1 MRIRMYNVGF
11 GDCFCIR
18 DRKSSLLVD
27 FGAANSKIEGRPRR
41 EVFDVII
48 SDLTTISRKNLLLT
62 HFHPDHVSGLLYMMR
77 YRRDAYEFEKIY
89 LPDVFSD
96 PEMKY
101 TLTLLL
107 LADVTKKASLPGR
120 RVSLFALAEAL
131 CARKVKIDL
140 LSRGS
145 EFEGK
150 YTALW
155 PDVREV
161 SRETEDVFN
170 SLIEDNEK
178 AMTELVNIAEEV
190 RQLFMSM
197 TEEENEADDPGAEKE
212 AEDAALNQK
221 DSDSAGSV
229 QENGGLQEYVQTK
242 LELESKM
249 GVDGFAAQAHAA
261 NGTAEV
267 EKGAETESA
276 AGTGAKPAVRS
287 AEQED
292 TVNSQKETQ
301 RRLRPEKLEKKF
313 RELQATPEFQ
323 ILLECAEKQGSL
335 LRQFRH
341 KISLAFQNT
350 RDGELNLL
358 FTGDVQPQYMKMI
371 VEDYDGKIPLHEHYW
386 CIKVPHHGTES
397 HFFDFS
403 RFSPENML
411 IPNGAYYD
419 NSKKKSKNQ
428 RTSMQ
433 YGGLFYINDAHMY
446 CSNCDCCDSYENG
459 CSCREY
465 DVISPSYYKD
475 I

>member
-48 SDLTTISRKNLLLT
+48 SDLTTIRKKNLLLT

-89 LPDVFSD
+89 LPDVFSS

-101 TLTLLL
+101 TLALLL

-131 CARKVKIDL
+131 CARRVKIDL

-155 PDVREV
+155 PDLREV
-161 SRETEDVFN
+161 SRETEGVFN
-170 SLIEDNEK
+170 SLIENHEN

-190 RQLFMSM
+190 RELFLSM
-197 TEEENEADDPGAEKE
+197 TEETLEAEEKSEPLSVPEDTDGPESSLKDPREYSGENEEYTQEKLVLANEDAGAAIEDTAEDPEETEKE
-212 AEDAALNQK
+212 R
-221 DSDSAGSV
+221 V
-229 QENGGLQEYVQTK
+229 
-242 LELESKM
+242 
-249 GVDGFAAQAHAA
+249 
-261 NGTAEV
+261 
-267 EKGAETESA
+267 
-276 AGTGAKPAVRS
+276 
-287 AEQED
+287 
-292 TVNSQKETQ
+292 
-301 RRLRPEKLEKKF
+301 RRLNPEKLEKKF
-313 RELQATPEFQ
+313 RELQATEEFQ
-323 ILLECAEKQGSL
+323 ALLESAEKQGHS

-350 RDGELNLL
+350 IDGELNLL

-371 VEDYDGKIPLHEHYW
+371 AENYDGKIQLHEHYW

-403 RFSPENML
+403 GFSPENMM

>member
-11 GDCFCIR
+11 GDCFCIC

-48 SDLTTISRKNLLLT
+48 SDLTTIRKKNLLLT

-89 LPDVFSD
+89 LPDVFSG

-101 TLTLLL
+101 TLALLL

-155 PDVREV
+155 PDVSEV
-161 SRETEDVFN
+161 SRETEEVFN
-170 SLIEDNEK
+170 SLIENHEN

-190 RQLFMSM
+190 RELFLSM
-197 TEEENEADDPGAEKE
+197 TEETLEAEEKSEPLSVPEDTDGPESSLKDPREYSGENEEYTQEKLVLANEDAGAAIEDTAEDPEETEKE
-212 AEDAALNQK
+212 R
-221 DSDSAGSV
+221 V
-229 QENGGLQEYVQTK
+229 
-242 LELESKM
+242 
-249 GVDGFAAQAHAA
+249 
-261 NGTAEV
+261 
-267 EKGAETESA
+267 
-276 AGTGAKPAVRS
+276 
-287 AEQED
+287 
-292 TVNSQKETQ
+292 
-301 RRLRPEKLEKKF
+301 RRLNPEKLEKKF
-313 RELQATPEFQ
+313 RELQATEEFQ
-323 ILLECAEKQGSL
+323 ALLESAEKQGHS

-350 RDGELNLL
+350 IDGELNLL

-371 VEDYDGKIPLHEHYW
+371 AENYDGKIQLHEHYW

-403 RFSPENML
+403 GFSPENMM

>member
-48 SDLTTISRKNLLLT
+48 SDLTTIRKKNLLLT

-89 LPDVFSD
+89 LPDVFSG

-101 TLTLLL
+101 TLALLL

-155 PDVREV
+155 PDVSEV
-161 SRETEDVFN
+161 SRETEEVFN
-170 SLIEDNEK
+170 SLIENHEN

-190 RQLFMSM
+190 RELFLSM
-197 TEEENEADDPGAEKE
+197 TEETLEAEEKSEPLSVPEDTDGPESSLKDPREYSGENEEYTQEKLVLANEDAGAAIEDTAEDPEETEKE
-212 AEDAALNQK
+212 R
-221 DSDSAGSV
+221 V
-229 QENGGLQEYVQTK
+229 
-242 LELESKM
+242 
-249 GVDGFAAQAHAA
+249 
-261 NGTAEV
+261 
-267 EKGAETESA
+267 
-276 AGTGAKPAVRS
+276 
-287 AEQED
+287 
-292 TVNSQKETQ
+292 
-301 RRLRPEKLEKKF
+301 RRLNPEKLEKKF
-313 RELQATPEFQ
+313 RELQATEEFQ
-323 ILLECAEKQGSL
+323 ALLESAEKQGHS

-350 RDGELNLL
+350 IDGELNLL

-371 VEDYDGKIPLHEHYW
+371 AENYDGKIQLHEHYW

-403 RFSPENML
+403 GFSPENMM

-465 DVISPSYYKD
+465 DVISPSCYKD

>member
-48 SDLTTISRKNLLLT
+48 SDLTTIRKKNLLLT

-89 LPDVFSD
+89 LPDVFSG

-101 TLTLLL
+101 TLALLL

-155 PDVREV
+155 PDVSEV
-161 SRETEDVFN
+161 SRETEEVFN
-170 SLIEDNEK
+170 SLIENHEN

-190 RQLFMSM
+190 RELFLSM
-197 TEEENEADDPGAEKE
+197 TEETLEAEEKSEPLSVPEDTDGPESSLKDPREYSGENEEYTQEKLVLANEDAGAAIEDTAEDPEETEKE
-212 AEDAALNQK
+212 R
-221 DSDSAGSV
+221 V
-229 QENGGLQEYVQTK
+229 
-242 LELESKM
+242 
-249 GVDGFAAQAHAA
+249 
-261 NGTAEV
+261 
-267 EKGAETESA
+267 
-276 AGTGAKPAVRS
+276 
-287 AEQED
+287 
-292 TVNSQKETQ
+292 
-301 RRLRPEKLEKKF
+301 RRLNPEKLEKKF
-313 RELQATPEFQ
+313 RELQATEEFQ
-323 ILLECAEKQGSL
+323 ALLESAEKQGHS

-341 KISLAFQNT
+341 KISLAFHNT
-350 RDGELNLL
+350 IDGELNLL

-371 VEDYDGKIPLHEHYW
+371 AENYDGKIQLHEHYW
-386 CIKVPHHGTES
+386 CIKLPHHGTES

-403 RFSPENML
+403 GFSPENMM

>member
-48 SDLTTISRKNLLLT
+48 SDLTTIRKKNLLLT

-89 LPDVFSD
+89 LPDVFSG

-101 TLTLLL
+101 TLALLL

-155 PDVREV
+155 PDVSEV
-161 SRETEDVFN
+161 SRETEEVFN
-170 SLIEDNEK
+170 SLIENHEN

-190 RQLFMSM
+190 RELFLSM
-197 TEEENEADDPGAEKE
+197 TEETLEAEEKSEPLSVPEDTDGPESSLKDPREYSGENEEYTQEKLVLANEDAGAAIEDTAEDPEEAEKE
-212 AEDAALNQK
+212 RA
-221 DSDSAGSV
+221 
-229 QENGGLQEYVQTK
+229 
-242 LELESKM
+242 
-249 GVDGFAAQAHAA
+249 
-261 NGTAEV
+261 
-267 EKGAETESA
+267 
-276 AGTGAKPAVRS
+276 
-287 AEQED
+287 
-292 TVNSQKETQ
+292 
-301 RRLRPEKLEKKF
+301 RRLKPEKLEKKF
-313 RELQATPEFQ
+313 RELQSTEEFQ
-323 ILLECAEKQGSL
+323 ALLESAEKQGHS

-350 RDGELNLL
+350 IDGELNLL
-358 FTGDVQPQYMKMI
+358 FTGDVQPQYMRMI
-371 VEDYDGKIPLHEHYW
+371 AENYDGRIPLHEHYW

-403 RFSPENML
+403 GFSPENMM

>member
-48 SDLTTISRKNLLLT
+48 SDLTTIRKKNLLLT

-89 LPDVFSD
+89 LPDVFSG

-101 TLTLLL
+101 TLALLL

-155 PDVREV
+155 PDVSEV
-161 SRETEDVFN
+161 SRETEEVFN
-170 SLIEDNEK
+170 SLIENHEN

-190 RQLFMSM
+190 RELFLSM
-197 TEEENEADDPGAEKE
+197 TEETLEAEEKSEPLSVPEDTDGPESSLKDPREYSGENEEYTQEKLVLANEDAGAAIEDTAEDPEETEKE
-212 AEDAALNQK
+212 R
-221 DSDSAGSV
+221 V
-229 QENGGLQEYVQTK
+229 
-242 LELESKM
+242 
-249 GVDGFAAQAHAA
+249 
-261 NGTAEV
+261 
-267 EKGAETESA
+267 
-276 AGTGAKPAVRS
+276 
-287 AEQED
+287 
-292 TVNSQKETQ
+292 
-301 RRLRPEKLEKKF
+301 RRLNPEKLEKKF
-313 RELQATPEFQ
+313 RELQATEEFQ
-323 ILLECAEKQGSL
+323 ALLKSAEKQGHS

-350 RDGELNLL
+350 IDGELNLL

-371 VEDYDGKIPLHEHYW
+371 AENYDGKIQLHEHYW

-403 RFSPENML
+403 GFSPENMM

>member
-1 MRIRMYNVGF
+1 MYNVGF

-48 SDLTTISRKNLLLT
+48 SDLTTIRKKNLLLT

-77 YRRDAYEFEKIY
+77 YRRDADEFEKIY
-89 LPDVFSD
+89 LPDVFSG

-101 TLTLLL
+101 TLALLL

-155 PDVREV
+155 PDVSEV
-161 SRETEDVFN
+161 SRETEEVFN
-170 SLIEDNEK
+170 SLIENHEN

-190 RQLFMSM
+190 RELFLSM
-197 TEEENEADDPGAEKE
+197 TEETLEAEEKSEPLSVPEDTDGPESSLKDPREYSGENEEYTQEKLVLANEDAGAAIEDTAEDPEENEKE
-212 AEDAALNQK
+212 R
-221 DSDSAGSV
+221 V
-229 QENGGLQEYVQTK
+229 
-242 LELESKM
+242 
-249 GVDGFAAQAHAA
+249 
-261 NGTAEV
+261 
-267 EKGAETESA
+267 
-276 AGTGAKPAVRS
+276 
-287 AEQED
+287 
-292 TVNSQKETQ
+292 
-301 RRLRPEKLEKKF
+301 RRLNPEKLEKKF
-313 RELQATPEFQ
+313 RELQATEEFQ
-323 ILLECAEKQGSL
+323 ALLESAEKQGHS

-350 RDGELNLL
+350 IDGELNLL

-371 VEDYDGKIPLHEHYW
+371 AENYDGKIQLHEHYW

-403 RFSPENML
+403 GFSPENMM

>member
-48 SDLTTISRKNLLLT
+48 SDLTTIRKKNLLLT

-77 YRRDAYEFEKIY
+77 YRRDAYEFEKVY

-155 PDVREV
+155 PDVRTV
-161 SRETEDVFN
+161 SSETEDVFN
-170 SLIEDNEK
+170 SLIENNEK

-197 TEEENEADDPGAEKE
+197 TEGENEADVNLGAEKE
-212 AEDAALNQK
+212 VVDAAGKQT

-229 QENGGLQEYVQTK
+229 QGNNGTQEY
-242 LELESKM
+242 
-249 GVDGFAAQAHAA
+249 AQAELRH
-261 NGTAEV
+261 
-267 EKGAETESA
+267 
-276 AGTGAKPAVRS
+276 
-287 AEQED
+287 
-292 TVNSQKETQ
+292 
-301 RRLRPEKLEKKF
+301 RLKPEKLEKKF
-313 RELQATPEFQ
+313 RELQATAEFQ
-323 ILLECAEKQGSL
+323 ALLECAEKQGHL

-358 FTGDVQPQYMKMI
+358 FTGDVQPRYMKMI
-371 VEDYDGKIPLHEHYW
+371 VEDYDGRIPLHEHYW

-403 RFSPENML
+403 RFSPENMM

-433 YGGLFYINDAHMY
+433 MY
-446 CSNCDCCDSYENG
+446 L
-459 CSCREY
+459 
-465 DVISPSYYKD
+465 IH

>member
-48 SDLTTISRKNLLLT
+48 SDLTTIRKKNLLLT

-155 PDVREV
+155 PDVRTV
-161 SRETEDVFN
+161 SSETEDVFN
-170 SLIEDNEK
+170 SLIENNEK

-197 TEEENEADDPGAEKE
+197 TEDENEADVNLGAEKE
-212 AEDAALNQK
+212 VVDAAGKQT

-229 QENGGLQEYVQTK
+229 QGNNGTQEY
-242 LELESKM
+242 
-249 GVDGFAAQAHAA
+249 AQAELR
-261 NGTAEV
+261 N
-267 EKGAETESA
+267 
-276 AGTGAKPAVRS
+276 
-287 AEQED
+287 
-292 TVNSQKETQ
+292 
-301 RRLRPEKLEKKF
+301 RLKPEKLEKKF

-323 ILLECAEKQGSL
+323 SLLESAEQQGNL

-350 RDGELNLL
+350 RDGELNML
-358 FTGDVQPQYMKMI
+358 FTGDVQPQYMKLI

-403 RFSPENML
+403 RFSPENMM

-433 YGGLFYINDAHMY
+433 YGGLFYISDAHMY

>member
-18 DRKSSLLVD
+18 DRKGSLLVD
-27 FGAANSKIEGRPRR
+27 FGAVNSKIEGRPRR

-48 SDLTTISRKNLLLT
+48 SDLTTIRKKNLLLT

-120 RVSLFALAEAL
+120 RVSLLALAEAL

-155 PDVREV
+155 PDVKMV
-161 SRETEDVFN
+161 NRETEDVFN

-197 TEEENEADDPGAEKE
+197 TVDENGADNLGAEKE
-212 AEDAALNQK
+212 A
-221 DSDSAGSV
+221 
-229 QENGGLQEYVQTK
+229 
-242 LELESKM
+242 
-249 GVDGFAAQAHAA
+249 VDVAA
-261 NGTAEV
+261 NGTV
-267 EKGAETESA
+267 GAETAST
-276 AGTGAKPAVRS
+276 AGTGVKS

-292 TVNSQKETQ
+292 IENSQKETQ

-313 RELQATPEFQ
+313 RELQVTPEFQ
-323 ILLECAEKQGSL
+323 TLLECAEKQGHL

-350 RDGELNLL
+350 SDSELNLL

-403 RFSPENML
+403 RFSPENMM

>member
-48 SDLTTISRKNLLLT
+48 SDLTTIRKKNLLLT

-89 LPDVFSD
+89 LPDVFSG

-101 TLTLLL
+101 TLALLL

-155 PDVREV
+155 QDVREV
-161 SRETEDVFN
+161 SRETEEVFN
-170 SLIEDNEK
+170 SLIENHEN

-190 RQLFMSM
+190 RELFLSM
-197 TEEENEADDPGAEKE
+197 TEETLEAEEKSEPLSVPEDTDGPESSLKDPREYSGENEEYTQEKLVLANEDAGAAIEDTAEDPEETEKE
-212 AEDAALNQK
+212 R
-221 DSDSAGSV
+221 V
-229 QENGGLQEYVQTK
+229 
-242 LELESKM
+242 
-249 GVDGFAAQAHAA
+249 
-261 NGTAEV
+261 
-267 EKGAETESA
+267 
-276 AGTGAKPAVRS
+276 
-287 AEQED
+287 
-292 TVNSQKETQ
+292 
-301 RRLRPEKLEKKF
+301 RRLNPEKLEKKF
-313 RELQATPEFQ
+313 RELQATEEFQ
-323 ILLECAEKQGSL
+323 ALLESAEKQGHS

-350 RDGELNLL
+350 IDGELNLL
-358 FTGDVQPQYMKMI
+358 FTGDVQPQYLKMI
-371 VEDYDGKIPLHEHYW
+371 AENYDGKIQLHEHYW

-403 RFSPENML
+403 GFSPENMM

>member
-18 DRKSSLLVD
+18 DRKSSLIVD
-27 FGAANSKIEGRPRR
+27 FGADNSKIEGRPRR

-48 SDLTTISRKNLLLT
+48 SDLTTIRKKNLLLT

-89 LPDVFSD
+89 LPDVFSG

-101 TLTLLL
+101 TLALLL

-155 PDVREV
+155 PDVSEV
-161 SRETEDVFN
+161 SRETEEVFN
-170 SLIEDNEK
+170 SLIENHEN

-190 RQLFMSM
+190 RELFLSM
-197 TEEENEADDPGAEKE
+197 TEETLEAEEKSEPLSVPEDTDGPESSLKDPREYSGENEEYTQEKLVLANEDAGAAIEDTAEDPEETEKE
-212 AEDAALNQK
+212 R
-221 DSDSAGSV
+221 V
-229 QENGGLQEYVQTK
+229 
-242 LELESKM
+242 
-249 GVDGFAAQAHAA
+249 
-261 NGTAEV
+261 
-267 EKGAETESA
+267 
-276 AGTGAKPAVRS
+276 
-287 AEQED
+287 
-292 TVNSQKETQ
+292 
-301 RRLRPEKLEKKF
+301 RRLNPEKLEKKF
-313 RELQATPEFQ
+313 RELQATEEFQ
-323 ILLECAEKQGSL
+323 ALLESAEKQGHS

-341 KISLAFQNT
+341 KISLAFHNT
-350 RDGELNLL
+350 IDGELNLL

-371 VEDYDGKIPLHEHYW
+371 AENYDGKIQLHEHYW

-403 RFSPENML
+403 GFSPENMM

>member
-48 SDLTTISRKNLLLT
+48 SDLTTIRKKNLLLT

-89 LPDVFSD
+89 LPDVFSG

-101 TLTLLL
+101 TLALLL

-155 PDVREV
+155 PDVSEV
-161 SRETEDVFN
+161 SRETEEVFN
-170 SLIEDNEK
+170 SLIENHEN

-190 RQLFMSM
+190 RELFLSM
-197 TEEENEADDPGAEKE
+197 TEETLEAEEKSEPLSVPEDTDGPESSLKDPREYSGENEEYTQEKLVLANEDAGAAIEDTAEDSEETEKE
-212 AEDAALNQK
+212 R
-221 DSDSAGSV
+221 V
-229 QENGGLQEYVQTK
+229 
-242 LELESKM
+242 
-249 GVDGFAAQAHAA
+249 
-261 NGTAEV
+261 
-267 EKGAETESA
+267 
-276 AGTGAKPAVRS
+276 
-287 AEQED
+287 
-292 TVNSQKETQ
+292 
-301 RRLRPEKLEKKF
+301 RRLNPEKLEKKF
-313 RELQATPEFQ
+313 RELQATEEFQ
-323 ILLECAEKQGSL
+323 ALLESAEKQGHS

-350 RDGELNLL
+350 IDGELNLL
-358 FTGDVQPQYMKMI
+358 FTGDVQPQYLKMI
-371 VEDYDGKIPLHEHYW
+371 AENYDGKIQLHEHYW

-403 RFSPENML
+403 GFSPENMM

>member
-48 SDLTTISRKNLLLT
+48 SDLTTIRKKNLLLT

-89 LPDVFSD
+89 LPDVFSG

-101 TLTLLL
+101 TLALLL

-145 EFEGK
+145 ELEGK

-155 PDVREV
+155 PDVSEV
-161 SRETEDVFN
+161 SRETEEVFN
-170 SLIEDNEK
+170 SLIENHEN

-190 RQLFMSM
+190 RELFLSM
-197 TEEENEADDPGAEKE
+197 TEETLEAEEKSEPLSVPEDTDGPESSLKDPREYSGENEEYTQEKLVLANEDAGAAIEDTAEDPEETEKE
-212 AEDAALNQK
+212 R
-221 DSDSAGSV
+221 V
-229 QENGGLQEYVQTK
+229 
-242 LELESKM
+242 
-249 GVDGFAAQAHAA
+249 
-261 NGTAEV
+261 
-267 EKGAETESA
+267 
-276 AGTGAKPAVRS
+276 
-287 AEQED
+287 
-292 TVNSQKETQ
+292 
-301 RRLRPEKLEKKF
+301 RRLNPEKLEKKF
-313 RELQATPEFQ
+313 RELQATEEFQ
-323 ILLECAEKQGSL
+323 ALLESAEKQGHS

-350 RDGELNLL
+350 IDGELNLL

-371 VEDYDGKIPLHEHYW
+371 AENYDGKIQLHEHYW

-403 RFSPENML
+403 GFSPENMM

>member
-48 SDLTTISRKNLLLT
+48 SDLTTIRKKNLLLT

-89 LPDVFSD
+89 LPDVFSG

-101 TLTLLL
+101 TLALLL

-155 PDVREV
+155 PDVSEV
-161 SRETEDVFN
+161 SRETEEVFN
-170 SLIEDNEK
+170 SLIENHEN

-190 RQLFMSM
+190 RELFLSM
-197 TEEENEADDPGAEKE
+197 TEETLEAEEKSEPLSVPEDTDGPESSLKDPREYSGENEEYTQEKLVLANEDAGA
-212 AEDAALNQK
+212 AIEDAAE
-221 DSDSAGSV
+221 DP
-229 QENGGLQEYVQTK
+229 E
-242 LELESKM
+242 
-249 GVDGFAAQAHAA
+249 
-261 NGTAEV
+261 
-267 EKGAETESA
+267 ETE
-276 AGTGAKPAVRS
+276 
-287 AEQED
+287 
-292 TVNSQKETQ
+292 KERV
-301 RRLRPEKLEKKF
+301 RRLNPEKLEKKF
-313 RELQATPEFQ
+313 RELQATEEFQ
-323 ILLECAEKQGSL
+323 ALLESAEKQGHS

-350 RDGELNLL
+350 IDGELNLL
-358 FTGDVQPQYMKMI
+358 FTGDVQPQYMRMI
-371 VEDYDGKIPLHEHYW
+371 AENYDGRISLHEHYW

-403 RFSPENML
+403 SFSPENMM

-465 DVISPSYYKD
+465 DVISPAYYKD

>member
-48 SDLTTISRKNLLLT
+48 SDLTTIRKKNLLLT

-89 LPDVFSD
+89 LPDVFSG

-101 TLTLLL
+101 TLALLL

-155 PDVREV
+155 PDVSEV
-161 SRETEDVFN
+161 SRETEEVFN
-170 SLIEDNEK
+170 SLIENHEN

-190 RQLFMSM
+190 RELFLSM
-197 TEEENEADDPGAEKE
+197 TEETLEAEEKSEPLSVPEDTDGPESSLKDPREYSGENEEYTQEKLVLANEDAGAAIEDTAEDPEETEKE
-212 AEDAALNQK
+212 R
-221 DSDSAGSV
+221 V
-229 QENGGLQEYVQTK
+229 
-242 LELESKM
+242 
-249 GVDGFAAQAHAA
+249 
-261 NGTAEV
+261 
-267 EKGAETESA
+267 
-276 AGTGAKPAVRS
+276 
-287 AEQED
+287 
-292 TVNSQKETQ
+292 
-301 RRLRPEKLEKKF
+301 RRLNPEKLEKKF
-313 RELQATPEFQ
+313 RELQATEEFQ
-323 ILLECAEKQGSL
+323 ALLESAEKQGHS

-350 RDGELNLL
+350 IDGELNLL

-371 VEDYDGKIPLHEHYW
+371 AENYDGKIQLHEHYW

-403 RFSPENML
+403 GFSPENMM

-446 CSNCDCCDSYENG
+446 CSNCDCCDSYKNG

>member
-27 FGAANSKIEGRPRR
+27 FGAANSKIEGQPRR

-48 SDLTTISRKNLLLT
+48 SDLTTIRKKNLLLT

-89 LPDVFSD
+89 LPDVFSG

-101 TLTLLL
+101 TLALLL

-155 PDVREV
+155 PDVSEV
-161 SRETEDVFN
+161 SRETEEVFN
-170 SLIEDNEK
+170 SLIENHEN

-190 RQLFMSM
+190 RELFLSM
-197 TEEENEADDPGAEKE
+197 TEETLEAEEKSEPLSVPEDTDGPESSLKDPREYSGENEEYTQEKLVLANEDAGAAIEDTAEDPEETEKE
-212 AEDAALNQK
+212 R
-221 DSDSAGSV
+221 V
-229 QENGGLQEYVQTK
+229 
-242 LELESKM
+242 
-249 GVDGFAAQAHAA
+249 
-261 NGTAEV
+261 
-267 EKGAETESA
+267 
-276 AGTGAKPAVRS
+276 
-287 AEQED
+287 
-292 TVNSQKETQ
+292 
-301 RRLRPEKLEKKF
+301 RRLNPEKLEKKF
-313 RELQATPEFQ
+313 RELQATEEFQ
-323 ILLECAEKQGSL
+323 ALLESAEKQGHS

-350 RDGELNLL
+350 IDGELNLL

-371 VEDYDGKIPLHEHYW
+371 AENYDGKIQLHEHYW

-403 RFSPENML
+403 GFSPENMM

>member
-1 MRIRMYNVGF
+1 MYNVGF

-48 SDLTTISRKNLLLT
+48 SDLTTIRKKNLLLT

-89 LPDVFSD
+89 LPDVFSG

-101 TLTLLL
+101 TLALLL

-155 PDVREV
+155 PDVSEV
-161 SRETEDVFN
+161 SRETEEVFN
-170 SLIEDNEK
+170 SLIENHEN

-190 RQLFMSM
+190 RELFLSM
-197 TEEENEADDPGAEKE
+197 TEETLEAEEKSEPLSVPEDTDGPESSLKDPREYSGENEEYTQEKLVLANEDAGAAIEDTAEDPEETEKE
-212 AEDAALNQK
+212 R
-221 DSDSAGSV
+221 V
-229 QENGGLQEYVQTK
+229 
-242 LELESKM
+242 
-249 GVDGFAAQAHAA
+249 
-261 NGTAEV
+261 
-267 EKGAETESA
+267 
-276 AGTGAKPAVRS
+276 
-287 AEQED
+287 
-292 TVNSQKETQ
+292 
-301 RRLRPEKLEKKF
+301 RRLNPEKLEKKF
-313 RELQATPEFQ
+313 RELQATEEFQ
-323 ILLECAEKQGSL
+323 ALLESAEKQGHS

-350 RDGELNLL
+350 IDGELNLL

-371 VEDYDGKIPLHEHYW
+371 AENYDGKIQLHEHYW
-386 CIKVPHHGTES
+386 CIKVPHPGTES

-403 RFSPENML
+403 GFSPENMM

>member
-48 SDLTTISRKNLLLT
+48 SDLTTIRKKNLLLT

-155 PDVREV
+155 PDVRTV
-161 SRETEDVFN
+161 SSETEDVFN
-170 SLIEDNEK
+170 SLIENNEK

-197 TEEENEADDPGAEKE
+197 TEDENEADVNLGAEKE
-212 AEDAALNQK
+212 VVDAAGKQT

-229 QENGGLQEYVQTK
+229 QGNNGTQEY
-242 LELESKM
+242 
-249 GVDGFAAQAHAA
+249 AQAELRH
-261 NGTAEV
+261 
-267 EKGAETESA
+267 
-276 AGTGAKPAVRS
+276 
-287 AEQED
+287 
-292 TVNSQKETQ
+292 
-301 RRLRPEKLEKKF
+301 RLKPEKLEKKF
-313 RELQATPEFQ
+313 RELQATAEFQ
-323 ILLECAEKQGSL
+323 ALLECAEKQGHL

-358 FTGDVQPQYMKMI
+358 FTGDVQPRYMKMI
-371 VEDYDGKIPLHEHYW
+371 VENYDGRIPLHEHYW

-403 RFSPENML
+403 RFSPENMM

>member
-1 MRIRMYNVGF
+1 MRKRMYNVGF

-48 SDLTTISRKNLLLT
+48 SDLTTIRKKNLLLT

-89 LPDVFSD
+89 LPDVFSG

-101 TLTLLL
+101 TLALLL

-155 PDVREV
+155 PDVSEV
-161 SRETEDVFN
+161 SRETEEVFN
-170 SLIEDNEK
+170 SLIENHEN

-190 RQLFMSM
+190 RELFLSM
-197 TEEENEADDPGAEKE
+197 TEETLEAEEKSEPLSVPEDTDGPESSLKDPREYSGENEEYTQEKLVLANEDAGAAIEDTAEDPEETEKE
-212 AEDAALNQK
+212 R
-221 DSDSAGSV
+221 V
-229 QENGGLQEYVQTK
+229 
-242 LELESKM
+242 
-249 GVDGFAAQAHAA
+249 
-261 NGTAEV
+261 
-267 EKGAETESA
+267 
-276 AGTGAKPAVRS
+276 
-287 AEQED
+287 
-292 TVNSQKETQ
+292 
-301 RRLRPEKLEKKF
+301 RRLNPEKLEKKF
-313 RELQATPEFQ
+313 RELQATEEFQ
-323 ILLECAEKQGSL
+323 ALLESAEKQGHS

-350 RDGELNLL
+350 IDGELNLL

-371 VEDYDGKIPLHEHYW
+371 AENYDGKIQLYEHYW

-403 RFSPENML
+403 GFSPENMM

>member
-1 MRIRMYNVGF
+1 
-11 GDCFCIR
+11 
-18 DRKSSLLVD
+18 
-27 FGAANSKIEGRPRR
+27 
-41 EVFDVII
+41 
-48 SDLTTISRKNLLLT
+48 
-62 HFHPDHVSGLLYMMR
+62 
-77 YRRDAYEFEKIY
+77 
-89 LPDVFSD
+89 
-96 PEMKY
+96 MKY

-155 PDVREV
+155 PDVRTV
-161 SRETEDVFN
+161 SNETEDVFN

-197 TEEENEADDPGAEKE
+197 TEDENEADVNLGAEKE
-212 AEDAALNQK
+212 VVDAAGKQT

-229 QENGGLQEYVQTK
+229 QGNNGTQEY
-242 LELESKM
+242 
-249 GVDGFAAQAHAA
+249 AQAELRH
-261 NGTAEV
+261 
-267 EKGAETESA
+267 
-276 AGTGAKPAVRS
+276 
-287 AEQED
+287 
-292 TVNSQKETQ
+292 
-301 RRLRPEKLEKKF
+301 RLKPEKLEKKF
-313 RELQATPEFQ
+313 RELQATAEFQ
-323 ILLECAEKQGSL
+323 ALLECAEKQGHL

-358 FTGDVQPQYMKMI
+358 FTGDVQPRYMKMI
-371 VEDYDGKIPLHEHYW
+371 VEDYDGRIPLHEHYW

-403 RFSPENML
+403 RFSPENMM

>member
-18 DRKSSLLVD
+18 DRKGSLLVD
-27 FGAANSKIEGRPRR
+27 FGAVNSKIEGRPRR

-48 SDLTTISRKNLLLT
+48 SDLTTIRKKNLLLT

-120 RVSLFALAEAL
+120 RVSLLALAEAL

-155 PDVREV
+155 PDVKMV
-161 SRETEDVFN
+161 NRETEDVFN

-197 TEEENEADDPGAEKE
+197 TVDENGADNLGAEKE
-212 AEDAALNQK
+212 A
-221 DSDSAGSV
+221 
-229 QENGGLQEYVQTK
+229 
-242 LELESKM
+242 
-249 GVDGFAAQAHAA
+249 VDVAA
-261 NGTAEV
+261 NGTV
-267 EKGAETESA
+267 GAETAST
-276 AGTGAKPAVRS
+276 AGTGVKPAVKS

-292 TVNSQKETQ
+292 IENSQKETQ

-313 RELQATPEFQ
+313 RELQVTPEFQ
-323 ILLECAEKQGSL
+323 TLLECAEKQGHL

-350 RDGELNLL
+350 SDSELNLL

-403 RFSPENML
+403 RFSPENMM

>member
-48 SDLTTISRKNLLLT
+48 SDLTTIRKKNLLLT

-89 LPDVFSD
+89 LPNVFSG

-101 TLTLLL
+101 TLALLL

-155 PDVREV
+155 PDVSEV
-161 SRETEDVFN
+161 SRETEEVFN
-170 SLIEDNEK
+170 SLIENHEN

-190 RQLFMSM
+190 RELFLSM
-197 TEEENEADDPGAEKE
+197 TEETLEAEEKSEPLSVPEDTDGPESSLKDPREYSGENEEYTQEKLVLANEDAGAAIEDTAEDPEETEKE
-212 AEDAALNQK
+212 R
-221 DSDSAGSV
+221 V
-229 QENGGLQEYVQTK
+229 
-242 LELESKM
+242 
-249 GVDGFAAQAHAA
+249 
-261 NGTAEV
+261 
-267 EKGAETESA
+267 
-276 AGTGAKPAVRS
+276 
-287 AEQED
+287 
-292 TVNSQKETQ
+292 
-301 RRLRPEKLEKKF
+301 RRLNPEKLEKKF
-313 RELQATPEFQ
+313 RELQATEEFQ
-323 ILLECAEKQGSL
+323 ALLESAEKQGHS

-350 RDGELNLL
+350 IDGELNLL

-371 VEDYDGKIPLHEHYW
+371 AENYDGKIQLHEHYW

-403 RFSPENML
+403 GFSPENMM

>member
-48 SDLTTISRKNLLLT
+48 SDLTTIRKKNLLLT

-89 LPDVFSD
+89 LPDVFSG

-101 TLTLLL
+101 TLALLL

-131 CARKVKIDL
+131 CAKRVKIDL

-155 PDVREV
+155 PDLSEV
-161 SRETEDVFN
+161 SRETEEVFN
-170 SLIEDNEK
+170 SLIENHEN

-190 RQLFMSM
+190 RELFLSM
-197 TEEENEADDPGAEKE
+197 TEETLEAEEKSEPLSVPEDTDGPESSLKDPREYSGENEEYTQEKLVLANEDAGAAIEDTAEDPEETEKE
-212 AEDAALNQK
+212 R
-221 DSDSAGSV
+221 V
-229 QENGGLQEYVQTK
+229 
-242 LELESKM
+242 
-249 GVDGFAAQAHAA
+249 
-261 NGTAEV
+261 
-267 EKGAETESA
+267 
-276 AGTGAKPAVRS
+276 
-287 AEQED
+287 
-292 TVNSQKETQ
+292 
-301 RRLRPEKLEKKF
+301 RRLNPEKLEKKF
-313 RELQATPEFQ
+313 RELQATEEFQ
-323 ILLECAEKQGSL
+323 ALLESAEKQGHS

-350 RDGELNLL
+350 IDGELNLL

-371 VEDYDGKIPLHEHYW
+371 AENYDGKIQLHEHYW

-403 RFSPENML
+403 GFSPENMM

>member
-48 SDLTTISRKNLLLT
+48 SDLTTIRKKNLLLT

-155 PDVREV
+155 PDVKMV

-170 SLIEDNEK
+170 SLIENNEK

-197 TEEENEADDPGAEKE
+197 TEDENEADVDLGAEKE
-212 AEDAALNQK
+212 AEDVDGNQIG
-221 DSDSAGSV
+221 SDSAESV
-229 QENGGLQEYVQTK
+229 QGNNGTQEY
-242 LELESKM
+242 
-249 GVDGFAAQAHAA
+249 AQAELRH
-261 NGTAEV
+261 
-267 EKGAETESA
+267 
-276 AGTGAKPAVRS
+276 
-287 AEQED
+287 
-292 TVNSQKETQ
+292 
-301 RRLRPEKLEKKF
+301 RLKPEKLEKKF
-313 RELQATPEFQ
+313 RELQATPEFRT
-323 ILLECAEKQGSL
+323 LLECAEKQGSL

-371 VEDYDGKIPLHEHYW
+371 VEDYDGRIPLHEHYW

-403 RFSPENML
+403 KFSPENMM

>member
-48 SDLTTISRKNLLLT
+48 SDLTTIRKKNLLLT

-89 LPDVFSD
+89 LADVFSG

-101 TLTLLL
+101 TLALLL

-155 PDVREV
+155 PDVSEV
-161 SRETEDVFN
+161 SRETEEVFN
-170 SLIEDNEK
+170 SLIENHEN

-190 RQLFMSM
+190 RELFLSM
-197 TEEENEADDPGAEKE
+197 TEETLEAEEKSEPLSVPEDTDGPESSLKDPREYSGENEEYTQEKLVLANEDAGAAIEDTAEDPEETEKE
-212 AEDAALNQK
+212 R
-221 DSDSAGSV
+221 V
-229 QENGGLQEYVQTK
+229 
-242 LELESKM
+242 
-249 GVDGFAAQAHAA
+249 
-261 NGTAEV
+261 
-267 EKGAETESA
+267 
-276 AGTGAKPAVRS
+276 
-287 AEQED
+287 
-292 TVNSQKETQ
+292 
-301 RRLRPEKLEKKF
+301 RRLNPEKLEKKF
-313 RELQATPEFQ
+313 RELQATEEFQ
-323 ILLECAEKQGSL
+323 ALLESAEKQGHS

-350 RDGELNLL
+350 IDGELNLL

-371 VEDYDGKIPLHEHYW
+371 AENYDGKIQLYEHYW

-403 RFSPENML
+403 GFSPENMM

>member
-48 SDLTTISRKNLLLT
+48 SDLTTIRKKNLLLT

-89 LPDVFSD
+89 LPDVFSG

-101 TLTLLL
+101 TLALLL

-155 PDVREV
+155 PDVSEV
-161 SRETEDVFN
+161 SRETEEVFN
-170 SLIEDNEK
+170 SLIENHEN

-190 RQLFMSM
+190 RELFLSM
-197 TEEENEADDPGAEKE
+197 TEETLEAEEKSEPLSVPEDTDGPESSLKDPREYSGENEEYTQEKLVLANEDAGA
-212 AEDAALNQK
+212 AIEDAAE
-221 DSDSAGSV
+221 DP
-229 QENGGLQEYVQTK
+229 E
-242 LELESKM
+242 
-249 GVDGFAAQAHAA
+249 
-261 NGTAEV
+261 
-267 EKGAETESA
+267 ETE
-276 AGTGAKPAVRS
+276 
-287 AEQED
+287 
-292 TVNSQKETQ
+292 KERV
-301 RRLRPEKLEKKF
+301 RRLNPEKLEKKV
-313 RELQATPEFQ
+313 RELQATEEFQ
-323 ILLECAEKQGSL
+323 ALLESAEKQGHS

-350 RDGELNLL
+350 IDGELNLL

-371 VEDYDGKIPLHEHYW
+371 AENYDGKIQLHEHYW

-403 RFSPENML
+403 GFSPENMM

>member
-27 FGAANSKIEGRPRR
+27 FWAANSKIEGRPRR

-48 SDLTTISRKNLLLT
+48 SDLTTIRKKNLLLT

-89 LPDVFSD
+89 LPDVFSG

-101 TLTLLL
+101 TLALLL

-155 PDVREV
+155 PDVSEV
-161 SRETEDVFN
+161 SRETEEVFN
-170 SLIEDNEK
+170 SLIENHEN

-190 RQLFMSM
+190 RELFLSM
-197 TEEENEADDPGAEKE
+197 TEETLEAEEKSEPLSVPEDTDGPESSLKDPREYSGENEEYTQEKLVLANEDAGAAIEDTAEDPEETEKE
-212 AEDAALNQK
+212 R
-221 DSDSAGSV
+221 V
-229 QENGGLQEYVQTK
+229 
-242 LELESKM
+242 
-249 GVDGFAAQAHAA
+249 
-261 NGTAEV
+261 
-267 EKGAETESA
+267 
-276 AGTGAKPAVRS
+276 
-287 AEQED
+287 
-292 TVNSQKETQ
+292 
-301 RRLRPEKLEKKF
+301 RRLNPEKLEKKF
-313 RELQATPEFQ
+313 RELQATEEFQ
-323 ILLECAEKQGSL
+323 ALLESAEKQGHS

-341 KISLAFQNT
+341 KISLAFHNT
-350 RDGELNLL
+350 IDGELNLL

-371 VEDYDGKIPLHEHYW
+371 AENYDGKIQLHEHYW

-403 RFSPENML
+403 GFSPENMM

>member
-48 SDLTTISRKNLLLT
+48 SDLTTIRKKNLLLT

-89 LPDVFSD
+89 LPDVFSG

-101 TLTLLL
+101 TLALLL

-155 PDVREV
+155 PDVSEV
-161 SRETEDVFN
+161 SRETEEVFN
-170 SLIEDNEK
+170 SLIENHEN

-190 RQLFMSM
+190 RELFLSM
-197 TEEENEADDPGAEKE
+197 TEETLEAEEKSEPLSVPEDTDGPESSLKAPREYSGENEEYTQEKLVLANEDAGAAIEDTAEDPEETEKE
-212 AEDAALNQK
+212 R
-221 DSDSAGSV
+221 V
-229 QENGGLQEYVQTK
+229 
-242 LELESKM
+242 
-249 GVDGFAAQAHAA
+249 
-261 NGTAEV
+261 
-267 EKGAETESA
+267 
-276 AGTGAKPAVRS
+276 
-287 AEQED
+287 
-292 TVNSQKETQ
+292 
-301 RRLRPEKLEKKF
+301 RRLNPEKLEKKF
-313 RELQATPEFQ
+313 RELQATEEFQ
-323 ILLECAEKQGSL
+323 ALLESAEKQGHS

-350 RDGELNLL
+350 IDGELNLL

-371 VEDYDGKIPLHEHYW
+371 AENYDGKIQLHEHYW

-403 RFSPENML
+403 GFSPENMM

>member
-48 SDLTTISRKNLLLT
+48 SDLTTIRKKNLLLT

-89 LPDVFSD
+89 LPDVFSG

-101 TLTLLL
+101 TLALLL

-155 PDVREV
+155 PDVSEV
-161 SRETEDVFN
+161 SRETEEVFN
-170 SLIEDNEK
+170 SLIENHEN

-190 RQLFMSM
+190 RELFLSM
-197 TEEENEADDPGAEKE
+197 TEETLEAEEKSEPLSVPEDTDGPESSLKDPREYSGENEEYTQEKLVLANEDAGAAIEDTAEDPEETEKE
-212 AEDAALNQK
+212 R
-221 DSDSAGSV
+221 V
-229 QENGGLQEYVQTK
+229 
-242 LELESKM
+242 
-249 GVDGFAAQAHAA
+249 
-261 NGTAEV
+261 
-267 EKGAETESA
+267 
-276 AGTGAKPAVRS
+276 
-287 AEQED
+287 
-292 TVNSQKETQ
+292 
-301 RRLRPEKLEKKF
+301 RRLNPEKLEKKF
-313 RELQATPEFQ
+313 RELQATEEFQ
-323 ILLECAEKQGSL
+323 ALLESAEKRGHS

-350 RDGELNLL
+350 IDGELNLL

-371 VEDYDGKIPLHEHYW
+371 AENYDGKIQLHEHYW

-403 RFSPENML
+403 GFSPENMM

>member
-48 SDLTTISRKNLLLT
+48 SDLTTIRKKNLLLT

-89 LPDVFSD
+89 LPDVFSG

-101 TLTLLL
+101 TLALLL

-155 PDVREV
+155 PDVSEV
-161 SRETEDVFN
+161 SRETEEVFN
-170 SLIEDNEK
+170 SLIENHEN

-190 RQLFMSM
+190 RELFLSM
-197 TEEENEADDPGAEKE
+197 TEETLEAEEKSEPLSVPEDTDGPESSLKDSREYSGENEEYTQEKLVLANEDAGAAIEDTAEDPEETEKE
-212 AEDAALNQK
+212 R
-221 DSDSAGSV
+221 V
-229 QENGGLQEYVQTK
+229 
-242 LELESKM
+242 
-249 GVDGFAAQAHAA
+249 
-261 NGTAEV
+261 
-267 EKGAETESA
+267 
-276 AGTGAKPAVRS
+276 
-287 AEQED
+287 
-292 TVNSQKETQ
+292 
-301 RRLRPEKLEKKF
+301 RRLNPEKLEKKF
-313 RELQATPEFQ
+313 RELQATEEFQ
-323 ILLECAEKQGSL
+323 ALLESAEKQGHS

-350 RDGELNLL
+350 IDGELNLL

-371 VEDYDGKIPLHEHYW
+371 AENYDGKIQLHEHYW

-403 RFSPENML
+403 GFSPENMM

>member
-18 DRKSSLLVD
+18 DRKGSLLVD
-27 FGAANSKIEGRPRR
+27 FGAVNSKIEGRPRR

-48 SDLTTISRKNLLLT
+48 SDLTTIRKKNLLLT

-120 RVSLFALAEAL
+120 RVSLLALAEAL

-155 PDVREV
+155 PDVRIV
-161 SRETEDVFN
+161 SSETEDVFN

-197 TEEENEADDPGAEKE
+197 TVDENGADNLGAEKE
-212 AEDAALNQK
+212 AVDA
-221 DSDSAGSV
+221 
-229 QENGGLQEYVQTK
+229 
-242 LELESKM
+242 
-249 GVDGFAAQAHAA
+249 AA
-261 NGTAEV
+261 NGTV
-267 EKGAETESA
+267 GAETAST
-276 AGTGAKPAVRS
+276 AGTGVKS

-292 TVNSQKETQ
+292 IENSQKEPQ
-301 RRLRPEKLEKKF
+301 HRLRPEKLEKKF
-313 RELQATPEFQ
+313 RELQATAEFQ
-323 ILLECAEKQGSL
+323 ALLECAEKQGHL

-350 RDGELNLL
+350 SDSELNLL

-403 RFSPENML
+403 RFSPENMM

>member
-1 MRIRMYNVGF
+1 
-11 GDCFCIR
+11 
-18 DRKSSLLVD
+18 
-27 FGAANSKIEGRPRR
+27 
-41 EVFDVII
+41 
-48 SDLTTISRKNLLLT
+48 
-62 HFHPDHVSGLLYMMR
+62 
-77 YRRDAYEFEKIY
+77 
-89 LPDVFSD
+89 
-96 PEMKY
+96 MKY
-101 TLTLLL
+101 TLALLL

-120 RVSLFALAEAL
+120 RVSLLALAEAL

-140 LSRGS
+140 LSRGDT
-145 EFEGK
+145 FEEK

-161 SRETEDVFN
+161 SRETEEVFN
-170 SLIEDNEK
+170 SLIENHEN

-190 RQLFMSM
+190 RQLFLSM
-197 TEEENEADDPGAEKE
+197 TEEEEQETADPAEESEKE
-212 AEDAALNQK
+212 
-221 DSDSAGSV
+221 
-229 QENGGLQEYVQTK
+229 K
-242 LELESKM
+242 L
-249 GVDGFAAQAHAA
+249 
-261 NGTAEV
+261 
-267 EKGAETESA
+267 
-276 AGTGAKPAVRS
+276 
-287 AEQED
+287 
-292 TVNSQKETQ
+292 

-323 ILLECAEKQGSL
+323 TLLESAEKQGNF

-350 RDGELNLL
+350 EDGELNLL

-371 VEDYDGKIPLHEHYW
+371 ADNYDKKIPLHEHYW

-403 RFSPENML
+403 SFSPENMM

-433 YGGLFYINDAHMY
+433 YGGLFYISDAHMY
-446 CSNCDCCDSYENG
+446 CSSCDCCDSYENG

-465 DVISPSYYKD
+465 DVISPAYYKD

>member
-27 FGAANSKIEGRPRR
+27 FGAANSKIEGKPRR
-41 EVFDVII
+41 DVFDVII
-48 SDLTTISRKNLLLT
+48 SDLTTIRKKNLLLT

-89 LPDVFSD
+89 LPDVFSE

-101 TLTLLL
+101 TLALLL

-140 LSRGS
+140 LSRGD
-145 EFEGK
+145 EFEEK
-150 YTALW
+150 YTVLW
-155 PDVREV
+155 PDVHMVGE
-161 SRETEDVFN
+161 ETEDVFN
-170 SLIEDNEK
+170 SLIEDHEN

-190 RQLFMSM
+190 RQLFLSM
-197 TEEENEADDPGAEKE
+197 TEEAEGRILPEEA
-212 AEDAALNQK
+212 
-221 DSDSAGSV
+221 
-229 QENGGLQEYVQTK
+229 T
-242 LELESKM
+242 
-249 GVDGFAAQAHAA
+249 
-261 NGTAEV
+261 
-267 EKGAETESA
+267 
-276 AGTGAKPAVRS
+276 
-287 AEQED
+287 ED
-292 TVNSQKETQ
+292 TSESRDFDASVETQKEKM

-323 ILLECAEKQGSL
+323 SLLERAEQQGNL

-350 RDGELNLL
+350 RDGELNML

-403 RFSPENML
+403 RFSPENMM

>member
-48 SDLTTISRKNLLLT
+48 SDLTTIRKKNLLLT

-89 LPDVFSD
+89 LPDVFSG

-101 TLTLLL
+101 TLALLL

-155 PDVREV
+155 PDVSEV
-161 SRETEDVFN
+161 SRETEEVFN
-170 SLIEDNEK
+170 SLIENHEN

-190 RQLFMSM
+190 RELFLSM
-197 TEEENEADDPGAEKE
+197 TEETLEAEEKSEPLSVPEDTDGPESSLKDPREYSGENEEYTQEKLVL
-212 AEDAALNQK
+212 ANEDAGA
-221 DSDSAGSV
+221 AI
-229 QENGGLQEYVQTK
+229 
-242 LELESKM
+242 LES
-249 GVDGFAAQAHAA
+249 
-261 NGTAEV
+261 
-267 EKGAETESA
+267 
-276 AGTGAKPAVRS
+276 
-287 AEQED
+287 
-292 TVNSQKETQ
+292 
-301 RRLRPEKLEKKF
+301 
-313 RELQATPEFQ
+313 
-323 ILLECAEKQGSL
+323 AEKQGHS

-350 RDGELNLL
+350 IDGELNLL

-371 VEDYDGKIPLHEHYW
+371 AENYDGKIQLHEHYW

-403 RFSPENML
+403 GFSPENMM

>member
-48 SDLTTISRKNLLLT
+48 SDLTTIRKKNLLLT

-89 LPDVFSD
+89 LPDVFSG

-101 TLTLLL
+101 TLALLL

-155 PDVREV
+155 PDVSEV
-161 SRETEDVFN
+161 SRETEEVFN
-170 SLIEDNEK
+170 SLIENHEN

-190 RQLFMSM
+190 RELFLSM
-197 TEEENEADDPGAEKE
+197 TEETLEAEEKSEPLSVPEDTDGPESSLKDPREYSGENEEYTQEKLVLANEDAGAAIEDTAEDPEETEKE
-212 AEDAALNQK
+212 R
-221 DSDSAGSV
+221 V
-229 QENGGLQEYVQTK
+229 
-242 LELESKM
+242 
-249 GVDGFAAQAHAA
+249 
-261 NGTAEV
+261 
-267 EKGAETESA
+267 
-276 AGTGAKPAVRS
+276 
-287 AEQED
+287 
-292 TVNSQKETQ
+292 
-301 RRLRPEKLEKKF
+301 RRLNPEKLEKKF
-313 RELQATPEFQ
+313 RELQATEEFQ
-323 ILLECAEKQGSL
+323 ALLESAEKQGHS

-350 RDGELNLL
+350 IDGELNLL

-371 VEDYDGKIPLHEHYW
+371 AENYDGKIQLHEHYW

-403 RFSPENML
+403 GFSPENMM

>member
-1 MRIRMYNVGF
+1 M
-11 GDCFCIR
+11 
-18 DRKSSLLVD
+18 D

-48 SDLTTISRKNLLLT
+48 SDLTTIRKKNLLLT

-89 LPDVFSD
+89 LPDVFSG

-101 TLTLLL
+101 TLALLL

-155 PDVREV
+155 PDVSEV
-161 SRETEDVFN
+161 SRETEEVFN
-170 SLIEDNEK
+170 SLIENHEN

-190 RQLFMSM
+190 RELFLSM
-197 TEEENEADDPGAEKE
+197 TEETLEAEEKSEPLSVPEDTDGPESSLKDPREYSGENEEYTQEKLVLANEDAGAAIEDTAEDPEETEKE
-212 AEDAALNQK
+212 R
-221 DSDSAGSV
+221 V
-229 QENGGLQEYVQTK
+229 
-242 LELESKM
+242 
-249 GVDGFAAQAHAA
+249 
-261 NGTAEV
+261 
-267 EKGAETESA
+267 
-276 AGTGAKPAVRS
+276 
-287 AEQED
+287 
-292 TVNSQKETQ
+292 
-301 RRLRPEKLEKKF
+301 RRLNPEKLEKKF
-313 RELQATPEFQ
+313 RELQATEEFQ
-323 ILLECAEKQGSL
+323 ALLESAEKQGHS

-350 RDGELNLL
+350 IDGELNLL

-371 VEDYDGKIPLHEHYW
+371 AENYDGKIQLYEHYW

-403 RFSPENML
+403 GFSPENMM